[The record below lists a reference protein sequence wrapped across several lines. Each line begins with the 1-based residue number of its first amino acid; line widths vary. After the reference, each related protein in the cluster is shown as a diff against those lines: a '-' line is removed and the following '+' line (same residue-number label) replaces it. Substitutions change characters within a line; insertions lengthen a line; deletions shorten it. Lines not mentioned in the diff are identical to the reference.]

1 MTRIIAVSGSL
12 RSGSFNTAL
21 AHAAQRSAPQSVQ
34 LEVATLHGVPLYD
47 ADLETQQGIP
57 AAVLALKEQIV
68 GADGLLLVTPEY
80 NNGVP
85 GVFKNAID
93 WLSRADRAAVFGGRP
108 VGLIGA
114 TPGGFG
120 TVSAQY
126 AWLPTLRMLGTQLYA
141 GGRVMV
147 PKADTAFDAAGN
159 LADVNTQNLLADYL
173 AGFSA
178 FVRAHSRQA

>member
-1 MTRIIAVSGSL
+1 MTNILAVSGSL
-12 RSGSFNTAL
+12 RAGSLNTAL
-21 AHAAQRSAPQSVQ
+21 ARAAQSAVPQGVQ
-34 LEVATLHGVPLYD
+34 VEVATLHGVPLYD
-47 ADLETQQGIP
+47 GDLEMREGVP
-57 AAVLALKEQIV
+57 ASVLALKERIID
-68 GADGLLLVTPEY
+68 ADGLLLVTPEY

-93 WLSRADRAAVFGGRP
+93 WLSRADRAAVFAGRP

-141 GGRVMV
+141 GGRVLV
-147 PKADTAFDAAGN
+147 PKADAAFDADGN
-159 LADVNTQNLLADYL
+159 LADENTRNQLVDYL
-173 AGFSA
+173 AGFST
-178 FVRAHSRQA
+178 FVRAHSRRA